1 MRPRS
6 FRTFAIVW
14 NLFRNL
20 AYWAVVSALE
30 ILFRNLALA
39 AILKGNPHVKRDY
52 GPPVEGVA
60 IRVYASL
67 GTAQSVTHRL
77 RKRRTSFLRE
87 EVTWTASGPDEIDEE
102 TYALCAALIASEG
115 WLNL

>member
-1 MRPRS
+1 
-6 FRTFAIVW
+6 
-14 NLFRNL
+14 
-20 AYWAVVSALE
+20 
-30 ILFRNLALA
+30 
-39 AILKGNPHVKRDY
+39 VKRDY

-67 GTAQSVTHRL
+67 GTAQSLTHRL

-102 TYALCAALIASEG
+102 TYALCTALIASEG

>member
-20 AYWAVVSALE
+20 TYLAVVSGLE

-39 AILKGNPHVKRDY
+39 AILSGKPDVKRDY
-52 GPPVEGVA
+52 RPPVEGVA
-60 IRVYASL
+60 RVYASL
-67 GTAQSVTHRL
+67 GAAESLTQRL
-77 RKRRTSFLRE
+77 RKRRTSILRE
-87 EVTWTASGPDEIDEE
+87 EVVWTTSDPDEIDQEID
-102 TYALCAALIASEG
+102 ALCAALIASEG
-115 WLNL
+115 RLDL